1 MDSSFFVFTHETTVF
16 DSISTEDSGE
26 FTFKTFLNHG
36 ITPNC
41 YGFKQ
46 SEKWD
51 KCYSEEREMRSEIRI
66 ALTDE
71 KSLQVRCSRNST
83 FIGFSIQY

>member
-1 MDSSFFVFTHETTVF
+1 MRLPLF
-16 DSISTEDSGE
+16 
-26 FTFKTFLNHG
+26 
-36 ITPNC
+36 C
-41 YGFKQ
+41 GFKQ

-71 KSLQVRCSRNST
+71 KSLQVRWSRNSKS
-83 FIGFSIQY
+83 IGFSIQY